1 MYMIIKKHI
10 LNMSK
15 YVGKIFLGPW
25 IFAFQYA
32 VQTVLNSFVKWI
44 QGIWISLIHST
55 SDTTQYITHF
65 YSSFFLTRALT
76 LSNGSNKNFFIPI
89 FCHESEVSNF
99 NSFFFWAMKNRNI
112 RRQASATCWIPT
124 AAEYFLCLL
133 FDFFPRAI
141 RVSRDTFLLHSSV
154 YLGKYLLCI

>member
-32 VQTVLNSFVKWI
+32 VETVLNSFVKWI

-76 LSNGSNKNFFIPI
+76 LSNGSNKNFFHPN
-89 FCHESEVSNF
+89 FCHESEVRNF
-99 NSFFFWAMKNRNI
+99 KTFFLNKSKYQETSICNMLNTNSSRIFFMFVVW
-112 RRQASATCWIPT
+112 
-124 AAEYFLCLL
+124 FL
-133 FDFFPRAI
+133 
-141 RVSRDTFLLHSSV
+141 SS
-154 YLGKYLLCI
+154 GNPCFTRHIFTGQ